1 MAVLAV
7 AAALLGVAGEGSPS
21 PKVAP
26 ELPRRL
32 VDTTLV
38 APSGRTIA
46 VAAGGNFQGALNA
59 AQPGDVITLQAGA
72 TFTGPFALPAKPGA
86 GWIIVRTS
94 APDTAL
100 PPPDTRIDPSHA
112 SVMPK
117 IVVRGPM
124 WTFAIRAA
132 PGALSPGSAAP
143 WPDRTGCS

>member
-86 GWIIVRTS
+86 GVP
-94 APDTAL
+94 A
-100 PPPDTRIDPSHA
+100 
-112 SVMPK
+112 K
-117 IVVRGPM
+117 
-124 WTFAIRAA
+124 
-132 PGALSPGSAAP
+132 PGAKPTPKPTGPPAKPAPKTKTLAA
-143 WPDRTGCS
+143 TKA